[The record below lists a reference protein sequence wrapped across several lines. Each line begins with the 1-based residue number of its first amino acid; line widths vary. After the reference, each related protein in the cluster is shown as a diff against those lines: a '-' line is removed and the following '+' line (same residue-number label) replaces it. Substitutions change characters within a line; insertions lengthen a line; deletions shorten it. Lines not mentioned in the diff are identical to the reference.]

1 MAVKCLI
8 SFLSFA
14 LVFTIFAV
22 LFVKTSANMFAW
34 AAFVSFVGLFITM
47 IITVGAVMDEYINK

>member
-1 MAVKCLI
+1 
-8 SFLSFA
+8 
-14 LVFTIFAV
+14 
-22 LFVKTSANMFAW
+22 MFAW